1 MPVVLARKKL
11 TFDSSSCR
19 LLRVALLARPAITF
33 HNNIFT
39 STASFRTTVEATRR
53 LRLTHTRSQKR
64 CRTRRQSDPCSL
76 TEHTYH
82 TSYPGSHRS
91 GRHYFTKVLPYY
103 PSGNTFRRTRMLA
116 PPAAPIDL
124 NRHGFSAAVI
134 RAAARV

>member
-64 CRTRRQSDPCSL
+64 CRTRRGKRSL
-76 TEHTYH
+76 LAYRTYLTPFLSWLASQRSPLLH
-82 TSYPGSHRS
+82 ESTPLLPQWQYFQADKDAGTSGGTDRS
-91 GRHYFTKVLPYY
+91 VHAVRQE
-103 PSGNTFRRTRMLA
+103 RRST
-116 PPAAPIDL
+116 P
-124 NRHGFSAAVI
+124 N
-134 RAAARV
+134 ART